1 MEDSVSVKSSDSTA
15 VSDEFEIINGQ
26 TVVTASSLPQ
36 LKIAGDGSLEGL
48 WQCLGEMLKEDIDN
62 NQKQMSVDENDE
74 AEHSQNE
81 SIEELGDVH
90 QDCTIFN
97 GVSYLGAAAINAP
110 KSDTEIQRNMVILNE
125 SIVEAIKVSISIPSC
140 SDGSVVLY
148 DGVTNIIMQKYEIC
162 RILFYAHGKP
172 NSNEAACFAFTW
184 THGDTLE
191 SSIFQCHVFRCD
203 IPEAVGQVSACFMKA
218 FQRVPKSLSTSIN
231 GELPTEGELL
241 SNIGNIQVF
250 VLDLTMDIKEDD
262 GKGNF
267 NAVPRDRS
275 CFKLRCNIEKQVC
288 LTITQVSTEGQKKLE
303 VKRCFGVLIAPG
315 KHVKHSDMQLLDM
328 ASMGSEKVDDTSYV
342 ITGLWD
348 PKDPAFELLNTETE
362 GKDKKVYLTVAVD
375 LVVRGITEPVRL
387 LVETLVRVYHQGERF
402 WYFTRRPLVQPFS
415 LNLKEVMSLDN
426 EPNYEVVSI
435 ETSGEIDRSRLNLTL
450 NNLASYIRSP
460 SITSMDTL
468 TPRDD
473 YNSDGDEPLL
483 SGTGNVSKDCSMS
496 DLESWRDV
504 LTKWSGA
511 RPRQLGPLVRQGI
524 PEALRGE
531 VWQRLANCDSD
542 TAVMDNY
549 RILITKE
556 SNCEAVI
563 QRDINRTFPAHEFFK
578 EGSGGG
584 GQDSLF
590 RISKAY
596 AVHDTEVGYCQGL
609 SFLAATLLL
618 HMPEEQAFCVL
629 LKVMYDY
636 GLRELYKD
644 GFECLRLRLYQL
656 NRLMEEQLPQLYHH
670 FQEKGVESHM
680 FASQWFLTLY
690 TARFPL
696 YFVFHII
703 DVFLLQGTD
712 TLFQVAL
719 ALLTMCKKD
728 LLQLDFES
736 ILKYFRVTLPKKCRN
751 YEVARGL
758 MKVACCIKVKKLKK
772 YEQEFLDLKE
782 AEENADKCTSEL
794 ERLKCELVRSEEE
807 KKRLEE
813 QLVQVKDML
822 KREVEKAEEDN
833 RRNSS
838 IIDGYKAICER
849 LDKEQQA
856 AKNSLNSLLSLV
868 ASCEKCS
875 HLELK
880 IGANGSPTNNKGL
893 EENDSHLMQ
902 RVTEL
907 ELELAQAKLAQVEA
921 ECKNQDLTHKLG
933 ATLSEMQ
940 AARNSWP
947 PWLSKT
953 LTSIK
958 EAAVNKGTLQR
969 RESDSADPPA

>member
-1 MEDSVSVKSSDSTA
+1 M
-15 VSDEFEIINGQ
+15 
-26 TVVTASSLPQ
+26 
-36 LKIAGDGSLEGL
+36 KIAGDGSLEGL
-48 WQCLGEMLKEDIDN
+48 WQCLGEMLKEDIDSSLK
-62 NQKQMSVDENDE
+62 QKLSEEKDEDTE
-74 AEHSQNE
+74 KSLSET
-81 SIEELGDVH
+81 IEELGDVQ
-90 QDCTIFN
+90 QDCTIFS
-97 GVSYLGAAAINAP
+97 GVSYLGSARINAP

-125 SIVEAIKVSISIPSC
+125 GTVEAIKVSVSIPSC
-140 SDGSVVLY
+140 SDGCVVLY
-148 DGVTNIIMQKYEIC
+148 DAVTNSVIQKYEIC

-184 THGDTLE
+184 THGDTVE
-191 SSIFQCHVFRCD
+191 CQAFQCQAFRCD
-203 IPEAVGQVSACFMKA
+203 IPEAVSQVSACFMKA

-231 GELPTEGELL
+231 GELPSEADMP
-241 SNIGNIQVF
+241 SNVGNIQVF
-250 VLDLTMDIKEDD
+250 VLELTLEIKEDD

-267 NAVPRDRS
+267 CTVPRDRT
-275 CFKLRCNIEKQVC
+275 CFKLRSNIEKQVC
-288 LTITQVSTEGQKKLE
+288 LNITQVSAEGQRKLE

-315 KHVKHSDMQLLDM
+315 RHVKHSDMQLLDM
-328 ASMGSEKVDDTSYV
+328 ISMGSEKSEDTCYV
-342 ITGLWD
+342 ITGQWD
-348 PKDPAFELLNTETE
+348 PKEPAFEALNSDTE
-362 GKDKKVYLTVAVD
+362 GKVPVYLTVAVD

-387 LVETLVRVYHQGERF
+387 LVETQVKVFQENERF
-402 WYFTRRPLVQPFS
+402 WYFSRRPLIQPFS
-415 LNLKEVMSLDN
+415 LNLKEIPSLDN

-460 SITSMDTL
+460 SITSMDAL
-468 TPRDD
+468 TPRED
-473 YNSDGDEPLL
+473 YNSDGDEPML
-483 SGTGNVSKDCSMS
+483 SGTGQVSKECSVS
-496 DLESWRDV
+496 DLEAWHDV
-504 LTKWSGA
+504 LVKWQGG
-511 RPRQLGPLVRQGI
+511 RPRQLGALVRQGI

-531 VWQRLANCDSD
+531 LWQRLANCDKE

-549 RILITKE
+549 RILITME
-556 SNCEAVI
+556 CNCEAVI

-584 GQDSLF
+584 QDSLF

-596 AVHDTEVGYCQGL
+596 AVHDKEVGYCQGL

-656 NRLMEEQLPQLYHH
+656 NRLMEEQLPQLYQH
-670 FQEKGVESHM
+670 FQDKGVESHM

-712 TLFQVAL
+712 TIFQVAL
-719 ALLTMCKKD
+719 ALLMMCKKD

-751 YEVARGL
+751 HDVAKNL

-772 YEQEFLDLKE
+772 YEQEFLELKE
-782 AEENADKCTSEL
+782 AEENAEECTSEL
-794 ERLKCELVRSEEE
+794 ERLKSELVRCEED
-807 KKRLEE
+807 KKRLTE
-813 QLVQVKDML
+813 QLMQVKELL
-822 KREVEKAEEDN
+822 KKEVLQAEDDN
-833 RRNSS
+833 KRNVS
-838 IIDGYKAICER
+838 IIDGYKMICQR
-849 LDKEQQA
+849 LDQELQV
-856 AKNSLNSLLSLV
+856 AKNSFNQLVSLV
-868 ASCEKCS
+868 STCEKCS
-875 HLELK
+875 KLDLK
-880 IGANGSPTNNKGL
+880 TGANGSPTVTKTIG
-893 EENDSHLMQ
+893 DSESQLMQ

-921 ECKNQDLTHKLG
+921 ECRNQDLTHKLG

-953 LTSIK
+953 LSSIK
-958 EAAVNKGTLQR
+958 EAAVNKGPLQR
-969 RESDSADPPA
+969 RESDSAGDTPI